1 MKPFILS
8 FAPAHMRVL
17 RSTPLNPRGTL
28 CSTEG
33 SSVCE
38 AQLPGPGCRGPHG
51 TSPVSLE
58 EALLVE
64 SRRNKHFPGLLE
76 PRQESG
82 SFRWKTSQRGLATR
96 GQLGVNQLSGKG
108 ASRSVEGSDQRG
120 QAGNGEGLTST
131 RDTALSSHI

>member
-8 FAPAHMRVL
+8 FAPRPCMRVL
-17 RSTPLNPRGTL
+17 RSTPLNPRDTL

-64 SRRNKHFPGLLE
+64 SRQHKHFPGLLE

-82 SFRWKTSQRGLATR
+82 KLQVEDVSARVGHQGAAGGQPAQRERQQAEVWKAVIKEVKQGMGR
-96 GQLGVNQLSGKG
+96 V
-108 ASRSVEGSDQRG
+108 
-120 QAGNGEGLTST
+120 
-131 RDTALSSHI
+131 